1 MTNTPPKEAIC
12 AVSDRVV
19 TIARLSPMRPRSQRS
34 TKGNTMTDY
43 TVIAVTFIAV
53 MIFWIIIGEMK
64 W

>member
-1 MTNTPPKEAIC
+1 
-12 AVSDRVV
+12 
-19 TIARLSPMRPRSQRS
+19 
-34 TKGNTMTDY
+34 MTDY